1 MAKRTRAP
9 HVFVLTSA
17 AIIVAGAAAEE
28 PPRSLTRA
36 CGGCHVSTSADSK
49 AEALAAFDLDDR
61 EWTRALTPEQ
71 WQAFGRRVSASAKL
85 DTKERE
91 EIVRWMR
98 RFTPAPS

>member
-1 MAKRTRAP
+1 MAKPARAL
-9 HVFVLTSA
+9 HLFVLASA
-17 AIIVAGAAAEE
+17 AIIVAGAAADE

-36 CGGCHVSTSADSK
+36 CGGCHVSSSADSR
-49 AEALAAFDLDDR
+49 AEALDAFDLDDR

-71 WQAFGRRVSASAKL
+71 WQAFARRVSASAKL

-98 RFTPAPS
+98 RFSSEAG